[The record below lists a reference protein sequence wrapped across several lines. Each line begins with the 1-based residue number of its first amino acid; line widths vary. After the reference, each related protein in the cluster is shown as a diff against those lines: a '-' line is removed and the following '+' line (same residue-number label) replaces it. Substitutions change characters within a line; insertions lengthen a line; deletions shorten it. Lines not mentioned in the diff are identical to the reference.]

1 MKRVAAL
8 VAAFACLSC
17 DGSAPPPS
25 PSVAP
30 SFRAPNNAGGDA
42 EVAARVGNL
51 TITKSRIESIA
62 AAQNVTPSE
71 ALNRAIFDALLAQ
84 EAMARGIDKNR
95 SVELL
100 RTSLIARAM
109 VQDISARVAAQGPVT
124 DAELDETTARHW
136 IELDRPDAVRTV
148 HAIVM
153 MKSDASPD
161 VRAKSLA
168 LANVIRRAV
177 APISEAARS
186 TPPPTD
192 PKATDPVVE
201 LFRKAANEVDKAGL
215 ETRVEALP
223 PVVADGRVVGAAGQ
237 FDPGFSKAA
246 NELKQR
252 GDVSPIVESPYGL
265 HVIFLLQRIEGKTVP
280 REERRALI
288 RDEVMSL
295 RARAEREKL
304 LTGQSNSVGINRD
317 IDEVLALVPVE
328 R

>member
-17 DGSAPPPS
+17 DGPAPSPS

-30 SFRAPNNAGGDA
+30 SMRALNNAGGGADA
-42 EVAARVGNL
+42 VAHVGAL
-51 TITKSRIESIA
+51 TITKSQVESIA
-62 AAQNVTPSE
+62 AAQNITPPE

-84 EAMARGIDKNR
+84 EAVARGIDKNR

-109 VQDISARVAAQGPVT
+109 VQDISARVEAQGPVT

-136 IELDRPDAVRTV
+136 IELDRPESVRTV

-168 LANVIRRAV
+168 LANAIRRAV
-177 APISEAARS
+177 TPISEAARS
-186 TPPPTD
+186 SAPPAD
-192 PKATDPVVE
+192 PKTADPVIE

-223 PVVADGRVVGAAGQ
+223 PVVSDGRVVGAAGQ

-265 HVIFLLQRIEGKTVP
+265 HVILLLQRIEGKTFP
-280 REERRALI
+280 REERREMV

-304 LTGQSNSVGINRD
+304 LTGQSGRVGINRD